1 MLSKGKVK
9 YIHSLEMKKYRNELN
24 AFVAEGNKLVADM
37 MFAFECE
44 LILAKP
50 SWMAMQGNIPAK
62 ELLEA
67 EGDDIRKASF
77 LKNPQ
82 DVLAVFKRPDWS
94 LDEADPSTSLVLALD
109 GIQDPGNLGT
119 IIRLADWFGI
129 EHIVCSPDTAD
140 VFSPK
145 TVQAT
150 MGALAH
156 VKVHYTELEDYL
168 KAQAARQIPLF
179 GTFLDGENMYTKELS
194 ANGIIVM
201 GNEGNGILV
210 ARRSRSF
217 YLARFSFRRH
227 TGPWKSRNHHTPC
240 RLVRHRTYRLQ
251 PRHRRCLQS
260 EDCAGHNGRTG
271 TCKSPL
277 HGTGRLPESPGGKT
291 NSVVRYIPRRR
302 KHVHKGIVGKRNHRD
317 GERRERNTSANRK
330 VD

>member
-1 MLSKGKVK
+1 MLSKGKLK

-37 MFAFECE
+37 LHAFECE

-50 SWMAMQGNIPAK
+50 SWMATQGDIPAK

-67 EGDDIRKASF
+67 DDEDIRKASF
-77 LKNPQ
+77 LKSPQ
-82 DVLAVFKRPDWS
+82 DVLAVFKRPAWS
-94 LDEADPSTSLVLALD
+94 LAEADPASSLVLALD

-129 EHIVCSPDTAD
+129 EHIVCSLDTAD

-156 VKVHYTELEDYL
+156 VKVHYTDLAVYL
-168 KAQAARQIPLF
+168 KAQAEKQIPLF

-201 GNEGNGILV
+201 GNEGNGIRPEIEELIDQKLYIPSFPPERETSESLNV
-210 ARRSRSF
+210 AI
-217 YLARFSFRRH
+217 ATAVICAEFRRRQ
-227 TGPWKSRNHHTPC
+227 GNA
-240 RLVRHRTYRLQ
+240 VQ
-251 PRHRRCLQS
+251 
-260 EDCAGHNGRTG
+260 
-271 TCKSPL
+271 
-277 HGTGRLPESPGGKT
+277 
-291 NSVVRYIPRRR
+291 
-302 KHVHKGIVGKRNHRD
+302 
-317 GERRERNTSANRK
+317 
-330 VD
+330 